1 MKKSLFRKDWVPAVL
16 AVVGFYLLLAAVGIG
31 CPIKF
36 VTGISCAGC
45 GMTRAWLALLR
56 LDVRTAFAYHPL
68 FWLPP
73 VALIIFA
80 MKRKIPQKMYKL
92 LLFTIV
98 LLFGIVY
105 MYRMIGDDQIVIFE
119 PKKGIFFRIAEF
131 IYNRRR

>member
-1 MKKSLFRKDWVPAVL
+1 MKKALFKKDWVLAVL

-56 LDVRTAFAYHPL
+56 LDLRTAFEYHPL
-68 FWLPP
+68 FWLPT

-80 MKRKIPQKMYKL
+80 LKGKIPKKMYKL

-105 MYRMIGDDQIVIFE
+105 MYRMIGSDQIVIFE

>member
-1 MKKSLFRKDWVPAVL
+1 MKKFLFGKDWVLPAL

-56 LDVRTAFAYHPL
+56 LDLRTAFEYHPL

-73 VALIIFA
+73 VALIIFVL
-80 MKRKIPQKMYKL
+80 KGKIPPKMYKL

-98 LLFGIVY
+98 LLFGIIY
-105 MYRMIGDDQIVIFE
+105 LYRMIGGDQIVIFE
-119 PKKGIFFRIAEF
+119 PKEGIFFRITEF